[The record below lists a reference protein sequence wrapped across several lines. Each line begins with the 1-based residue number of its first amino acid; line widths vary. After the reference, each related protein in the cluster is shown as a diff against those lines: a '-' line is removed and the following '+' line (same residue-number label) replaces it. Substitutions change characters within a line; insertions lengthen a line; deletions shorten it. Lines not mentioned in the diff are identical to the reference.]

1 MPQRNSSLDAVKGF
15 TILLVMLGHVLVLN
29 EINDPYVYDGIKAV
43 QMPLFMMVSGY
54 LCGRSAK
61 VGNIRDYGRMVGRRA
76 LGYMLPFFA
85 WTLVFHL
92 DDFTWAFP
100 AYLEQPERGMW
111 FLVTLFVLT
120 VMAYTAQLA
129 AAWAGR
135 LWGKLAVR
143 RAGEPGGKAAGAGT
157 ERLGGKAAEAGGRS
171 KKAAAAAAFWG
182 CYGLLALL
190 VLLQLRAGIPWLGPH
205 LTRIYIPYYMAAY
218 VFGSQEMIIFRYVN
232 RKLRYGLAAAGGV
245 LCLAVVVREDLMV
258 MESTW
263 DYLLQTAAS
272 FGGCAAVFAAFYG
285 MGDNPAKRFFAWL
298 GRYTLEIYS
307 IHYHFARLL
316 NPGVLTFAVYSP
328 RWFLFVGESFLLM
341 AGLTALVV
349 LAGKFLPA
357 VNYVLYGKKDS
368 IWAWLRRRRAGGR

>member
-15 TILLVMLGHVLVLN
+15 TILLVMLGHVLVVN

-85 WTLVFHL
+85 WTLVFDL

-129 AAWAGR
+129 AAWTGR
-135 LWGKLAVR
+135 LWGKLAVHG
-143 RAGEPGGKAAGAGT
+143 AGEP
-157 ERLGGKAAEAGGRS
+157 GGKAAEAGGRS

-218 VFGSQEMIIFRYVN
+218 VFGSQETIIFRYVN
-232 RKLRYGLAAAGGV
+232 RKLRCGLAAAGGV

-316 NPGVLTFAVYSP
+316 NPGALTFAVYSP